1 MTPSEFA
8 KRLLRRLGWE
18 LRRVSAEELP
28 RLVDCRCGS
37 ERFPLWIANRHTLE
51 WWGRGEIRFDA
62 ELRFLRSACRPG
74 GTVLEV
80 GAHHGMHA
88 VQMARWVAPG
98 GSVHAF
104 EINAENA
111 LVLAA
116 NAGISRLSN
125 LYVVHAAVAEEE
137 GSREVTGERVAKEG
151 RRVKAVSL
159 DSYCGHTGLQSIDV
173 LKVDVEGF
181 EGSVLRGARSVL
193 DTVRSIDLELH
204 LDDLARYG
212 DSAESIWSL
221 LPLERCNV
229 EAMQRPDWQ
238 SARRVARFAD
248 LPQSGVVNLFLQAR
262 ESC

>member
-1 MTPSEFA
+1 M
-8 KRLLRRLGWE
+8 
-18 LRRVSAEELP
+18 
-28 RLVDCRCGS
+28 VDCRCSS
-37 ERFPLWIANRHTLE
+37 ERFPFWIANRHTLD

-125 LYVVHAAVAEEE
+125 LCVVHAAVDEED
-137 GSREVTGERVAKEG
+137 GSQEATGERVAPG
-151 RRVKAVSL
+151 GHPVTAVSL
-159 DSYCGHTGLQSIDV
+159 DAYCRRAGLERIDL

-181 EGSVLRGARSVL
+181 EGSVLRGARGVL
-193 DTVRSIDLELH
+193 NRVRSMDLEIH
-204 LDDLARYG
+204 IDDLARYG
-212 DSAESIWSL
+212 DSAESIWNL

-238 SARRVARFAD
+238 TARPVCRLED

-262 ESC
+262 ESY